1 VVREFKSRRPHH
13 NNHTHTE
20 NSTTHFFDDPTEVDG
35 ILIETDNIAKKAV
48 SRLGFV
54 VPEFMNFDG
63 KEVVDLDLSIHRVGD
78 PAGDIVSAWRCVR
91 VRPGAIACLELIDVN
106 LIDVID
112 VYNPV
117 VVYVE
122 SAVQIDCNDP
132 LMDLDSCAYVEGK
145 ALVALGSEVCSQ
157 YEFHVSA
164 RGVVDVERTSVGCA

>member
-1 VVREFKSRRPHH
+1 MGTVASTKSHMISRKRPCVSRSVVQVAWISPEISRIQRR
-13 NNHTHTE
+13 NGRVGC
-20 NSTTHFFDDPTEVDG
+20 FFFFQAEDG
-35 ILIETDNIAKKAV
+35 I
-48 SRLGFV
+48 R
-54 VPEFMNFDG
+54 
-63 KEVVDLDLSIHRVGD
+63 DLTVTGVQTCALPI
-78 PAGDIVSAWRCVR
+78 
-91 VRPGAIACLELIDVN
+91 LN

-157 YEFHVSA
+157 DRKS
-164 RGVVDVERTSVGCA
+164 VV